1 MEFNW
6 DEKKNATLKAQRG
19 ITFEEIVS
27 DISAGKLVT
36 VLQHPNRTRHPN
48 QELYLVN
55 HNNYIYVVPVDMES
69 SSETALMR
77 TIYPSRKYTRE
88 YLP

>member
-1 MEFNW
+1 M
-6 DEKKNATLKAQRG
+6 
-19 ITFEEIVS
+19 
-27 DISAGKLVT
+27 T

>member
-1 MEFNW
+1 MVKPMTSN
-6 DEKKNATLKAQRG
+6 
-19 ITFEEIVS
+19 EI
-27 DISAGKLVT
+27 AG
-36 VLQHPNRTRHPN
+36 TRHPN

-55 HNNYIYVVPVDMES
+55 HNNYIYVVPVDMEP

-88 YLP
+88 YLPKEAQV